1 MTKQIA
7 AVGAAIMSALLALVV
22 VWQFRTVALYLLI
35 SLMFAA
41 ALRPLSHRLARLKIM
56 VRVAWIA
63 LYLAVLGA
71 FGFLLFLTAGRAGH
85 EIQQLAQSLSD
96 QNTWRLP
103 VWLEGSAFQQALVA
117 RLPAPSMLFTAMTG
131 EEGQLVLPVLL
142 GISQGLG
149 TVVSAAIII
158 LFLGI
163 YWAGNQNHFERLWL
177 SLLPSVRRK
186 QVREIWRLVESELGA
201 YLRSE
206 FARSLLAGLVLSLG
220 YWLLGS
226 PFPVLLAL
234 AGALAT
240 LVPMI
245 GVVMAVVPVLL
256 VGLLTSVPLSLFT
269 MIFTLVVLMVV
280 NVFIKPRLLS
290 HRWENPIL
298 TIFLIIALEDAFGL
312 AGIIAAPP
320 FSVVIQI
327 LWSHLV
333 NRRETA
339 GAAAR
344 ISDLKERQARM
355 WDTIREME
363 EEPPELVTSSMK
375 RLADLIEQAEP
386 VLGAAI
392 PADIAVPRNEGLPGE
407 IGT

>member
-7 AVGAAIMSALLALVV
+7 AFGAAVMTALLALVV
-22 VWQFRTVALYLLI
+22 VWQFRTVVLYLLI

-41 ALRPLSHRLARLKIM
+41 ALRPLSYRLVRLKIM

-63 LYLAVLGA
+63 FYLAVLGA
-71 FGFLLFLTAGRAGH
+71 FGFLLFLTAGRAVD
-85 EIQQLAQSLSD
+85 EIQQLVQTLSVQD
-96 QNTWRLP
+96 NWRLP

-131 EEGQLVLPVLL
+131 EEGQLVLPALL
-142 GISQGLG
+142 GFSQGLG
-149 TVVSAAIII
+149 AVLSAALII
-158 LFLGI
+158 LVLSV
-163 YWAGNQNHFERLWL
+163 YWAGNQIHFERLWL
-177 SLLPSVRRK
+177 SLLPSARRK
-186 QVREIWRLVESELGA
+186 QVREIWRNVEPEIGA
-201 YLRSE
+201 YLRNE
-206 FARSLLAGLVLSLG
+206 FTRGLLAGLVLSLG

-234 AGALAT
+234 TGALAT

-245 GVVMAVVPVLL
+245 GVVIAVIPVLL

-269 MIFTLVVLMVV
+269 TVFTLVVLMIVSL
-280 NVFIKPRLLS
+280 FIKPRLLS
-290 HRWENPIL
+290 HKWENPIL
-298 TIFLIIALEDAFGL
+298 TIFLILALEDAFGL

-333 NRRETA
+333 SRRAPA

-344 ISDLKERQARM
+344 ISDLKERQTRM

-363 EEPPELVTSSMK
+363 EAPPELVTSSMK

-386 VLGAAI
+386 LLQAALPANI
-392 PADIAVPRNEGLPGE
+392 PAPMNGGLPGE
-407 IGT
+407 IGP